1 MQTTLT
7 DAASSAAS
15 TLHEK
20 ADQLP
25 GGDTV
30 ARAAHSTAD
39 AMQWAADYLE
49 GKGLRE
55 MADDLWQIAKR
66 HPGATL
72 LTALALGFV
81 LARSLPRH

>member
-25 GGDTV
+25 GGEKV

-39 AMQWAADYLE
+39 AMEWAADYMQ
-49 GKGLRE
+49 GRDLRE
-55 MADDLWQIAKR
+55 MADDLWQVAKR

-72 LTALALGFV
+72 LTAVALGFV
-81 LARSLPRH
+81 LARSLSRH